1 MASLVLFTALL
12 VLVVEM
18 NHSETEKK
26 ELEQAHVWLSRA
38 GVQGARSAAILRKS
52 ARIYQKHLSYTSSS
66 SSSSTA
72 AAADGKPTS
81 MLATI
86 AAAAVD
92 DARAV
97 EAQNSQA
104 LRSAIAK
111 YEDVATRAT
120 NWHERRAA
128 CMRLGELYYYF
139 KQ

>member
-52 ARIYQKHLSYTSSS
+52 ARIYQKHLSYTS